1 MILGSL
7 SRTRE
12 GGGRVQ
18 GVNIEENL
26 ENKVVVVLAIRYY
39 HTYTSMIFLNY
50 GYYLKMQRIFSSRF
64 SSLLGKNKYGFAEMD
79 KFKQSFLS
87 TTNLPYIE
95 SLYENWL
102 QDKNSVSPSFAA
114 YFELIEKGR
123 DPYEAFEAPGQVAPK
138 V

>member
-1 MILGSL
+1 
-7 SRTRE
+7 
-12 GGGRVQ
+12 
-18 GVNIEENL
+18 
-26 ENKVVVVLAIRYY
+26 
-39 HTYTSMIFLNY
+39 MIFLNY

-114 YFELIEKGR
+114 YFELIEKGK

>member
-123 DPYEAFEAPGQVAPK
+123 DPYEAFEAPGQVAPN